1 MHFTALPLSPR
12 VILTTNPPNSLPMA
26 RLKRRAEAISRD
38 PSGSDSE
45 SDQPQTQARRR
56 RRSSSESSNQSNVS
70 SAASQH
76 HEPAGQNQQETL
88 IKRLAR
94 LALATEFSRTPLR
107 RSDITTKIFKDSY
120 LPARSFRTI
129 FDGAQEVLKETFG
142 MQLFELPSKE
152 KTNLKDRRLQA
163 TQTKASSST
172 TKSWILI
179 SVLPPAYKTNPAV
192 IQPAK
197 APDFATESSW
207 TAFYTLVISLIYL
220 NNNSL
225 PDQKLSRY
233 LRRLNADTNTPF
245 GMLDKVLQRMQKEG
259 YIDKRRETVMGE
271 EVTEWFVGPRGKVE
285 VGIRGVTGLVKSVYG
300 HGAVPLFKRQDDESE
315 EATAFVKV
323 EIDELNGK
331 LSRSLGVKITSDKR
345 PAQQGDDG
353 DEDELAD
360 SAANNDSEEAG
371 PSRTRRQQK
380 QSARGGRRRQ
390 TAQND
395 DDDD

>member
-1 MHFTALPLSPR
+1 
-12 VILTTNPPNSLPMA
+12 MA

>member
-1 MHFTALPLSPR
+1 
-12 VILTTNPPNSLPMA
+12 
-26 RLKRRAEAISRD
+26 
-38 PSGSDSE
+38 
-45 SDQPQTQARRR
+45 
-56 RRSSSESSNQSNVS
+56 
-70 SAASQH
+70 
-76 HEPAGQNQQETL
+76 
-88 IKRLAR
+88 
-94 LALATEFSRTPLR
+94 
-107 RSDITTKIFKDSY
+107 
-120 LPARSFRTI
+120 
-129 FDGAQEVLKETFG
+129 
-142 MQLFELPSKE
+142 
-152 KTNLKDRRLQA
+152 
-163 TQTKASSST
+163 
-172 TKSWILI
+172 
-179 SVLPPAYKTNPAV
+179 
-192 IQPAK
+192 
-197 APDFATESSW
+197 
-207 TAFYTLVISLIYL
+207 
-220 NNNSL
+220 
-225 PDQKLSRY
+225 
-233 LRRLNADTNTPF
+233 
-245 GMLDKVLQRMQKEG
+245 
-259 YIDKRRETVMGE
+259 MGE

>member
-94 LALATEFSRTPLR
+94 LALATEFSRTLR